1 MKYFLRILV
10 TILIVGAV
18 GIGVYFLFF
27 NEPKNDE
34 VFTKLSHLIDDKE
47 NSAITTI
54 LDDLSDFET
63 LPESEISK
71 AKLLNSLDQPI
82 DVDGGSIYSFR
93 AIEQVLDKALNNYYV
108 YTQVAKDVSSK
119 SYKKIK
125 SSINSYDKSYQKL
138 IIKLEDIKKYNQ
150 EYNDEQD
157 ESLKSSMRYELIT
170 KYNNISLYYKETLT
184 KEAELVLN
192 LKSFV
197 NKHCFDNNF
206 YTDSKI
212 ALLDLIMVD
221 TIGACNKTAETEIGY
236 FINLKQSID
245 IYFKCEHGQDI
256 YATSGVSESEFL
268 NNVEKLFKNY
278 REGLNTVFNYT
289 HAQRKG
295 VVDGSFVADLKV
307 EYVNYVKNILKVLGY

>member
-1 MKYFLRILV
+1 MKYILRIIV
-10 TILIVGAV
+10 TIIIVGIV
-18 GIGVYFLFF
+18 GVGVYFLFF
-27 NEPKNDE
+27 NEPKDDE
-34 VFTKLSHLIDDKE
+34 TFTKLSHLIDDKE
-47 NSAITTI
+47 NSSITNI
-54 LDDLSDFET
+54 LEDLKGFET
-63 LPESEISK
+63 LQETEVSK
-71 AKLLNSLDQPI
+71 AKLLNGLDQPI

-93 AIEQVLDKALNNYYV
+93 AVEQILDKALNNYYV
-108 YTQVAKDVSSK
+108 YTQVAKDVTAK

-125 SSINSYDKSYQKL
+125 NSINAYDKSYQKL
-138 IIKLEDIKKYNQ
+138 IIKLEDIVKYNQ

-184 KEAELVLN
+184 KEAELVLD

-197 NKHCFDNNF
+197 NKYCFNDKF

-221 TIGACNKTAETEIGY
+221 TISSCNKTAETEIGY

-245 IYFKCEHGQDI
+245 VYLNCEQGTDV
-256 YATSGVSESEFL
+256 YATTGVSESEFL
-268 NNVEKLFKNY
+268 NNVETLFKNY
-278 REGLNTVFNYT
+278 REGLNLVFNYT

-295 VVDGSFVADLKV
+295 VVDGSFVADLKI
-307 EYVNYVKNILKVLGY
+307 EYVNYVKNVLKVLGY